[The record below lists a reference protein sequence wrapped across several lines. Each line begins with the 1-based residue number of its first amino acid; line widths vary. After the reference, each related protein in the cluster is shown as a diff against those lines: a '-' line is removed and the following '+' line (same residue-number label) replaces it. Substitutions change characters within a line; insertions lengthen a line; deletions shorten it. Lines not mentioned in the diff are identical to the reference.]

1 MNIKINDTKKTNK
14 VNIRIEIAG
23 LQKFILNPKLK
34 YRCSIINGWIR

>member
-23 LQKFILNPKLK
+23 LQKFILNYICLFD
-34 YRCSIINGWIR
+34 YLFISS